1 MRVRISKIAI
11 HNGVPTAY
19 VVKVR
24 GKKFPRG
31 IREWYFPEDKKAET
45 ALQMAINDYENYLRD
60 TIQ

>member
-45 ALQMAINDYENYLRD
+45 ALQMAINDFEN
-60 TIQ
+60 